1 MKRNLKVI
9 LLVAVM
15 AFTIVL
21 TSGCNLFIKTNDGK
35 VDLKWY
41 MGLTYEDK
49 AGNDIEYKTSVGSQV
64 IAVALEHEYS
74 KDYAIMKDVDAYI
87 NINTIKENVDK
98 RFYWDKK
105 EKKLLFTNAKNVY
118 AVGEG
123 ETVIHSDT
131 DENVGYT
138 VF

>member
-49 AGNDIEYKTSVGSQV
+49 AVNDIEYKTSVGSQV

-105 EKKLLFTNAKNVY
+105 EK
-118 AVGEG
+118 
-123 ETVIHSDT
+123 
-131 DENVGYT
+131 
-138 VF
+138 